1 MRHFA
6 LPFALLLLFSL
17 LCLSCVREE
26 RHYVVGVSQ
35 CSEDIWRDKL
45 NEELRMGEYYH
56 SNLTLHIASAND
68 NDRRQIA
75 QIDEF
80 IAQKVDLLIVSPN
93 QLRTISP
100 AIERA
105 YAAKIPV
112 ILFDRKTD
120 SKKYTAFIGADNYE
134 IGRTMGRYLALQLGG
149 RGKVVEVMGL
159 KGSSPAIER
168 HRGMMEALKA
178 YPEVKVVGRCHA
190 DWLEGAAQAQMAKL
204 LATLPDFDAVVGQND
219 RMAVGARKAV
229 EAAGR
234 GHDIIYMGIDALPV
248 AGGGLELVRDGRLRA
263 SYIYPTRGDLVVR
276 LAMNILEGKPYARD
290 NYLKSALVTKENA
303 SLLLMQDEELRQQS
317 AKLAVLRGRVD
328 TYFTQYQ
335 HQKVY
340 LAFIIII
347 FLLILG
353 VLFGLY
359 RYISMKHRL
368 VEAATQARLQF
379 FTNLSHEFRTPLT
392 LIIDPIDRLLDD
404 TPLDDQQRSLLQLAR
419 RNVRVLLRLV
429 TEILDLR
436 KVQNGKMQLVL
447 TEFDLREQLQE
458 WVNGFMPAF
467 ERRGLLLH
475 LDLPDALPMRADA
488 EKTEQMFNNLLSN
501 AIKFTPRGGTI
512 SVRATLEDGQVRIVV
527 ADTGV
532 GIAKS
537 RLSHVFDR
545 FYQINA
551 HDGKGTGIGLA
562 IVKAFAELQGGSVSV
577 ESREGEGARFCI
589 VLPCRQEGDSEA
601 DNKAETTPPAESP
614 DHRPEPDFLEPDEGT
629 SPTLSPETDRLTNP
643 TPPEERPLV
652 LIVDDNEEV
661 REYVQSLLVPHYD
674 ILTAV
679 DGEEGLSKALA
690 RVPDAII
697 ADVSMPGMSGIDL
710 CRRLKADAIVGHIPI
725 LLLTAHAQHRLEA
738 YDCGADAYLLK
749 PFSSKVLLARVQN
762 LLSNRQRLKLVFS
775 GEDNLPPKPADAD
788 EAFVRAFRD
797 KVQQHM
803 ADPDLNVETI
813 AAEMGMSRV
822 QLYRKLKALTGN
834 SPVELI
840 RTTRLRRADLMLRQ
854 GGRTI
859 AEVSYEVGFS
869 SPSYFS
875 KCFKEHFGRSPGTKP
890 A

>member
-1 MRHFA
+1 MKHFA
-6 LPFALLLLFSL
+6 LLFLLSLLLL
-17 LCLSCVREE
+17 SCSREE
-26 RHYVVGVSQ
+26 RRYVVGVSQ

-56 SNLTLHIASAND
+56 SNLQLHIASAND
-68 NDRRQIA
+68 NDQRQIA
-75 QIDEF
+75 QIDDF

-93 QLRTISP
+93 QLHTISP

-120 SKKYTAFIGADNYE
+120 SNKYTAFIGADNYE
-134 IGRTMGRYLALQLGG
+134 IGRIMGHYLALQLEGK
-149 RGKVVEVMGL
+149 GKVVEILGL

-168 HRGMMEALKA
+168 HRGLMEALQS
-178 YPEVKVVGRCHA
+178 YPEVKVVGRCYA
-190 DWLEGAAQAQMAKL
+190 DWQEEKARAEMEKL
-204 LATLPDFDAVVGQND
+204 LPQLPDFDAVVGQND
-219 RMAVGARKAV
+219 RMALGARRAV

-234 GHDIIYMGIDALPV
+234 GGDAFYFGIDALPV
-248 AGGGLELVRDGRLRA
+248 AGGGLENVRDGRLRA
-263 SYIYPTRGDLVVR
+263 SYIYPTRGDLVLK

-303 SLLLMQDEELRQQS
+303 SLLLMQNEELKQQS
-317 AKLAVLRGRVD
+317 AKLAVLRGQVD
-328 TYFTQYQ
+328 SYFTQYQ

-340 LAFIIII
+340 LTFIVII
-347 FLLILG
+347 FVLILG
-353 VLFGLY
+353 VFFGLY

-368 VEAATQARLQF
+368 VEEATQARLQF

-392 LIIDPIDRLLDD
+392 LIVDPIDRLLED
-404 TPLDDQQRSLLQLAR
+404 TPLDDGQRTLLQLAR
-419 RNVRVLLRLV
+419 RNVRVMLRMV

-436 KVQNGKMQLVL
+436 KIQNGKMPLVL
-447 TEFDLREQLQE
+447 SEFDLRERLQE
-458 WVNGFMPAF
+458 WVSGFMPAF

-475 LDLPDALPMRADA
+475 LDLPEALPMRADA
-488 EKTEQMFNNLLSN
+488 DKVEQMLNNLLSN

-512 SVRATLEDGQVRIVV
+512 SISATGEGGEVQLVV
-527 ADTGV
+527 DDTGI

-537 RLSHVFDR
+537 RLSNVFDR

-551 HDGKGTGIGLA
+551 REGKGTGIGLA
-562 IVKAFAELQGGSVSV
+562 IVKAFAELQGGKVAV
-577 ESREGEGARFCI
+577 ESSEGQGARFTI
-589 VLPCRQEGDSEA
+589 LLPQWQKTQDAEPADADTPSSPSPSER
-601 DNKAETTPPAESP
+601 TQ
-614 DHRPEPDFLEPDEGT
+614 PDFVETNEIEAPA
-629 SPTLSPETDRLTNP
+629 LSPETDRLT
-643 TPPEERPLV
+643 TPLPLEERQFLLV
-652 LIVDDNEEV
+652 VDDNEEV
-661 REYVQSLLVPHYD
+661 RQYVQSLLAPHYD
-674 ILTAV
+674 VITAV
-679 DGEEGLSKALA
+679 DGEEGLEKALS

-710 CRRLKADAIVGHIPI
+710 CRRLKADAIAGHIPI
-725 LLLTAHAQHRLEA
+725 LLLTAHAQHQLEA

-762 LLSNRQRLKLVFS
+762 LLSNRQRLKMVFS
-775 GEDNLPPKPADAD
+775 GEDNLPPKPVDAE

-813 AAEMGMSRV
+813 AAEMRLSRV
-822 QLYRKLKALTGN
+822 QLYRKLKALTGS

-875 KCFKEHFGRSPGTKP
+875 KCFKEYFGRSPGAKP